1 MRTNSHLSFYFSVL
15 ITLCIC
21 LLVLQPLD
29 IYAQAV
35 QQKVVYEGTYQGSNI
50 SVKNSFIP
58 DCNCYAI
65 KKILLNDQNLTFKEN
80 KVIPINL
87 SHLNKGQYISLVITY
102 KGNIKP
108 ILTNYEAIQSPSTYK
123 LISLRVGEDWVKLTT
138 QNETSQEPFILERY
152 AYNKWI
158 KVASVKGQG
167 PAGFSNYTFDVE
179 HFSGENKYRVKQ
191 RSLNRKYRITPP
203 VIYHS
208 DKKPVTFYPE
218 RVDHSIFLSRIADY
232 QIFDQ
237 YGRLIKKGIEHQI
250 PLVHLKPGVYYLY
263 VDGQVKR
270 FYKK

>member
-1 MRTNSHLSFYFSVL
+1 MRINNHLSVYFSVL
-15 ITLCIC
+15 IYLSII
-21 LLVLQPLD
+21 LLVLHPLG

-35 QQKVVYEGTYQGSNI
+35 QQKVVFEGTYQGSDI
-50 SVKNSFIP
+50 SVKNAFMPKS
-58 DCNCYAI
+58 NSYAI
-65 KKILLNDQNLTFKEN
+65 KKILLNNQNLSFKQN
-80 KVIPINL
+80 KVIAISL
-87 SHLNKGQYISLVITY
+87 SHLKNGQYISLVITY
-102 KGNIKP
+102 IGNIKP
-108 ILTNYEAIQSPSTYK
+108 KLTNYEAIQSPSTYK
-123 LISLRVGEDWVKLTT
+123 LISLRVGDDWVKLTT

-158 KVASVKGQG
+158 KVASLKGQG

-179 HFSGENKYRVKQ
+179 HFSGENKYIVKQ
-191 RSLNRKYRITPP
+191 RGLNRRYRITPP

-208 DKKPVTFYPE
+208 DKKPITFYPE
-218 RVDHSIFLSRIADY
+218 RVDHSIFLSRMADY

-250 PLVHLKPGVYYLY
+250 PLVRLKPGVYYLY